1 MSRRHLVLLGLT
13 VVCIAAPSV
22 TVAEERTHRVGPGES
37 ASSIAK
43 HYYGDYELAGLLLE
57 YNGKQGTVIQVGESL
72 RVPLCEEHRIR
83 PGDAWSVLAQRYLGR
98 ADVWPSVARLNG
110 LLPEQPLRVGQRLIF
125 PVVLDHPLERGETLA
140 VLAERYYGEIG
151 LSRVLQ
157 EFNGFDDPRRLSV
170 GETVEIPLVSL
181 QSQRG
186 TTPDEPSPL
195 IKTAEIAPEAEDRAP
210 AKPTPAVA
218 TPLPEPTPP
227 RPRFAGELRS
237 VSLVLAAGDF
247 KRARSMLEKLE
258 QSVIDTGTDADR
270 VELWRLRAY
279 VHVAYDEQEQAC
291 EAYRS
296 LSSIQTSDDLDA
308 DLVSPKIRDAFTR
321 CGLVSDNS

>member
-1 MSRRHLVLLGLT
+1 MSRRHLLLLGLA

-22 TVAEERTHRVGPGES
+22 TMAEERTHRVRQGES

-43 HYYGDYELAGLLLE
+43 HYYGDYELSGLLLE

-83 PGDAWSVLAQRYLGR
+83 TGDAWSVLAQRYLGR
-98 ADVWPSVARLNG
+98 ADAWPSVARLNG
-110 LLPEQPLRVGQRLIF
+110 LLPEQPLRVGQRVIF

-140 VLAERYYGEIG
+140 VLAERYYGETG

-157 EFNGFDDPRRLSV
+157 EFNGFDDPRRLSI
-170 GETVEIPLVSL
+170 GETVEIPLISL
-181 QSQRG
+181 RSRG
-186 TTPDEPSPL
+186 GATPDEPSLPS
-195 IKTAEIAPEAEDRAP
+195 KTATVAPKSEDRAP
-210 AKPTPAVA
+210 AKPTAVVA
-218 TPLPEPTPP
+218 TPPPEPAPP

-247 KRARSMLEKLE
+247 EKARSMLEELE

-270 VELWRLRAY
+270 AELWRLRAY
-279 VHVAYDEQEQAC
+279 VHVAYDEAEQAC

-296 LSSIQTSDDLDA
+296 LSSIRAGGDLDP

-321 CGLVSDNS
+321 CGSVSDNS